1 MSESIKAQYPIISY
15 NHILSELSVNSQD
28 PCEVIRELISN
39 SYDAEASQIQIYPI
53 TTEREKGFIFF
64 DDGIGLNETEETNG
78 ITPYRA
84 FFSIGKSTKV
94 QGDYIGYKCQGSKLC
109 FASKKIT
116 IITKCSG
123 EPSWRYISID
133 NPQKNINES
142 FNISSQHSDQ
152 PWSILSKL
160 FPILKSSTKNILEKL
175 DKDFF
180 DRNFKSQGT
189 MIILEGLHIANFNK
203 FYSTDEYARDDWSYL
218 KHYIRFNTRHGD
230 MRILRPDKTGFPQR
244 KEALFKGS
252 MGYNDQCKLFLWSKT
267 KKEYTLEEIESGY
280 PYLQKP
286 NDNEEIKIST
296 PAKVSSLE
304 NGNFSGRYCS
314 TFKYQETIYCITLAI
329 DGNRRALNN
338 YKELGRQG
346 KDNSKSG
353 IRLVDQR
360 GTFISSEGVKIC
372 SYNKIFEH
380 FLLKKYSILAEKKVQ
395 RHYILIINGSF
406 KVVTNRNYLTD
417 TSKQILENNS
427 FIEKIK
433 NFLDEAEGNVVVF
446 RELIKRLNKENQE
459 AKSEKDTER
468 LNKLKESIQYRPR
481 FKVNNI
487 EQLKDKW
494 IIAPE
499 HGEEHWVGAL
509 YTMFSHLVTVNS
521 PCQKLWVRPRTFCG
535 TGLDSIAVPLE
546 ENSLKE
552 TVHEGL
558 EYKYTFS
565 ATDQYNHPFILT
577 NWIVCWDMSMPEER
591 EQIKD
596 DYEYFGY
603 VSFENEELTNIGY
616 EIVDIE
622 GLKGDSHSS
631 PIKVISLKKLLNE
644 TFDCKW
650 TTPPTK

>member
-1 MSESIKAQYPIISY
+1 MHLK
-15 NHILSELSVNSQD
+15 
-28 PCEVIRELISN
+28 
-39 SYDAEASQIQIYPI
+39 
-53 TTEREKGFIFF
+53 
-64 DDGIGLNETEETNG
+64 
-78 ITPYRA
+78 
-84 FFSIGKSTKV
+84 
-94 QGDYIGYKCQGSKLC
+94 KLL
-109 FASKKIT
+109 KIT

-296 PAKVSSLE
+296 PAEVSSLE

-380 FLLKKYSILAEKKVQ
+380 FLLEKYSILAENKVQ

-406 KVVTNRNYLTD
+406 NVVTNRNSLTD

-433 NFLDEAEGNVVVF
+433 NFLDEAERNVDVF
-446 RELIKRLNKENQE
+446 RELIERLNKENQE
-459 AKSEKDTER
+459 KKLEKDTER

-535 TGLDSIAVPLE
+535 NGLDSIAVPLE
-546 ENSLKE
+546 VNSLKE
-552 TVHEGL
+552 TAHVGL

-565 ATDQYNHPFILT
+565 ATDDYNHPFIV
-577 NWIVCWDMSMPEER
+577 IGFMVCWDMLILEEG
-591 EQIKD
+591 EKIHD
-596 DYEYFGY
+596 AYEYFGS
-603 VSFENEELTNIGY
+603 VSLKEELIDIGY
-616 EIVDIE
+616 EIVNIQSQTGEIHNQDIQ
-622 GLKGDSHSS
+622 
-631 PIKVISLKKLLNE
+631 VISLSKLLDK
-644 TFDCKW
+644 TFDCEW
-650 TTPPTK
+650 TTPPK